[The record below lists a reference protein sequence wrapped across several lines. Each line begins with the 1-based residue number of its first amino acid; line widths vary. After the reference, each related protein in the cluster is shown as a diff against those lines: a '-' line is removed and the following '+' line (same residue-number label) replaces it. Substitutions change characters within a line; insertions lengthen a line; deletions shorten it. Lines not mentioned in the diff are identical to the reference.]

1 MGATVDEI
9 STKNDLPQKLMDLGF
24 LSTVSNRLIHGTLQG
39 VEAKRCE
46 ISQKC
51 PPRAYRESGSLIPNM
66 RFPTFYGLPFRI
78 IPHIF
83 GVNYPQT

>member
-1 MGATVDEI
+1 MGPTVDEI
-9 STKNDLPQKLMDLGF
+9 STKNDLPQKLTDLAF
-24 LSTVSNRLIHGTLQG
+24 WRWSRICLIHGTLQG
-39 VEAKRCE
+39 VDAKRCE

-83 GVNYPQT
+83 GVNYPQI